1 MGIAIGNMG
10 IPYSDFCGFT
20 SEEFDHIYRAWN
32 EQQEAQL
39 RDRWECMRMMATI
52 ILQPHVK
59 GNLTPQKV
67 LPFPWEKKK
76 PMRKAPAVSKEDAL
90 KRFEEVAKKTE
101 RNQ

>member
-20 SEEFDHIYRAWN
+20 PEEFDHIYRAWN

-39 RDRWECMRMMATI
+39 RDRWQCMRMMATI
-52 ILQPHVK
+52 ILLPHVK

-67 LPFPWEKKK
+67 IPFPWEKKK

-90 KRFEEVAKKTE
+90 KRFEEVLGKVG
-101 RNQ
+101 ND